1 MGERWGQLRVQGIAE
16 RPDYLECAERR
27 DKSGRVEV
35 REVLGGWEMG
45 GGKVVRRTDDL
56 TAH

>member
-1 MGERWGQLRVQGIAE
+1 MGEHWGQLRVQGIAE

-35 REVLGGWEMG
+35 REVLEGWEMG
-45 GGKVVRRTDDL
+45 GGKVVRRTDD
-56 TAH
+56 